1 MIGRARSSPDLRA
14 GRSPRAGQPDPSEW
28 TMGNSTCDLCGD
40 QVPQVDLEEGRAYR
54 RGPRLVCAQC
64 DQAMGGGGALPE
76 VGETQPA
83 APGANSGA
91 ARPRLRRHR
100 QANAGLWA
108 VASLTA
114 VVAGWSL
121 WQVHGSRDE
130 IRRLRADLV
139 EWQSQQERQWTRYQA
154 RASADWTDREAALR
168 EEWARGDQATLDAAS
183 VSQKELGEQ
192 LQSLNAELER
202 RAQSDSQATE
212 AWLQQLEAW
221 KAEWPSLEAS
231 LLRIEEEGRT
241 RSQTLQE
248 ELEDVIA
255 RMNELET
262 MAVPAEEP
270 PTGVQAAPWFAITGD
285 LQHEQVAIR
294 LDAVYSLEQSQDVRI
309 CPYLRPLL
317 QDPDSL
323 IRLAVARI
331 LAEYRF
337 RPATPDLIAGLEDPV
352 LSVRDGFAKALRR
365 ITGRQF
371 GFRADARETE
381 REKPLESWRS
391 WWAERGQAFLQGQP
405 G

>member
-1 MIGRARSSPDLRA
+1 
-14 GRSPRAGQPDPSEW
+14 
-28 TMGNSTCDLCGD
+28 MGNKSCDLCGD
-40 QVPQVDLEEGRAYR
+40 HVPPVDLEEGRAYR
-54 RGPRLVCAQC
+54 RGPRLICVQC
-64 DQAMGGGGALPE
+64 DQAMGGGGALPD
-76 VGETQPA
+76 GPPA
-83 APGANSGA
+83 QHRGDHAAAEAAASAG
-91 ARPRLRRHR
+91 ARPRLRGRH
-100 QANAGLWA
+100 QAHAGLWA

-114 VVAGWSL
+114 VVAGWGL
-121 WQVHGSRDE
+121 WQNHRSNTE
-130 IRRLRADLV
+130 IQRLRAELG
-139 EWQSQQERQWTRYQA
+139 EWQSQQDRQWTRYQSQVSERWSERESDLRA
-154 RASADWTDREAALR
+154 DMSRANQAAQDASASAL
-168 EEWARGDQATLDAAS
+168 ATLT
-183 VSQKELGEQ
+183 EQ
-192 LQSLNAELER
+192 LQGLQAEWERQAQGESEADQALRRELESWRAEWTSIETSLLRVEEDARARSQAIQAELE
-202 RAQSDSQATE
+202 E
-212 AWLQQLEAW
+212 
-221 KAEWPSLEAS
+221 
-231 LLRIEEEGRT
+231 
-241 RSQTLQE
+241 
-248 ELEDVIA
+248 VIA

-270 PTGVQAAPWFAITGD
+270 PTGIQAAPWFAITAD

-337 RPATPDLIAGLEDPV
+337 RPATPDLIGGLEDPV
-352 LSVRDGFAKALRR
+352 LSVRDGFVKALRR

-381 REKPLESWRS
+381 REKSLENWRS